1 MTVTRIWA
9 KHGIK
14 PHRLEGY
21 IASNDPDFETK
32 AADVIGLYLE
42 SAAAC
47 GGVQRGREDGD
58 SGARPQGSG
67 AAAFAGRAERHGF
80 EYFRHGTLS
89 LYAAFNTKTGEVLGK
104 TAERHT
110 SAEFVAFLTDIVA
123 RTRQQGGRSLAFVEV
138 RNVSKSFASA
148 GKVRDVLSGVCL
160 SVEEREFVSIVGSTG
175 SGKSTLISILAGLLR
190 PDAGTVT
197 VGGENVQGIHPH
209 ASVVFQNYS
218 LLPWFSAL
226 ENVRLAVQAAFP
238 DWQRARQVEQAQR
251 YLEMVGLG
259 GAVQKRPG
267 QLSGGMRQR
276 VAIARAFATNPRLL
290 FLDEPFS
297 ALDALTRAT
306 LQQVLAQLCTEAGNS
321 ATVIMITN
329 NLDEAL
335 LLSDQIV
342 PDDAGASI
350 EAGYSHSGQASA
362 SAD

>member
-1 MTVTRIWA
+1 M
-9 KHGIK
+9 
-14 PHRLEGY
+14 
-21 IASNDPDFETK
+21 
-32 AADVIGLYLE
+32 
-42 SAAAC
+42 
-47 GGVQRGREDGD
+47 
-58 SGARPQGSG
+58 
-67 AAAFAGRAERHGF
+67 
-80 EYFRHGTLS
+80 
-89 LYAAFNTKTGEVLGK
+89 
-104 TAERHT
+104 
-110 SAEFVAFLTDIVA
+110 
-123 RTRQQGGRSLAFVEV
+123 AFVEV

-238 DWQRARQVEQAQR
+238 DWQRTRQIEQAQR
-251 YLEMVGLG
+251 YLETVGLG

-342 PDDAGASI
+342 PMTRGPRSKLGTPIPVRLPRPRTDAQLLHDPMAVRTRA
-350 EAGYSHSGQASA
+350 E
-362 SAD
+362 